1 MIFGGKKKSAWSV
14 PLNDETDT
22 IIVRKEDSG
31 LAEIDVSQKYGHLH
45 AKDDS
50 GSFQTNRK
58 VPVYRDTR
66 IGMPRLQHRLVYYLD
81 KEEGDPWSDPEIA
94 YLRGE
99 VAYEH
104 AAEQE
109 RLKKNKRGLM
119 DQGMAKMLM
128 LCIGAVIVFLSVWS
142 CGTAA
147 EPLDAPNPAPA
158 SSGPAP
164 TVPAANPTVNP
175 VLPTPEVTFNE

>member
-1 MIFGGKKKSAWSV
+1 MMKRSTWSE
-14 PLNDETDT
+14 PLNDDTDT

-31 LAEIDVSQKYGHLH
+31 LAEIAVSQKYGHLH
-45 AKDDS
+45 SKDKDDS
-50 GSFQTNRK
+50 GSFQTNKK
-58 VPVYRDTR
+58 VPVYRDTK

-81 KEEGDPWSDPEIA
+81 REEGDPWSDPEIA

-109 RLKKNKRGLM
+109 RLRKRNRGLI
-119 DQGMAKMLM
+119 DQGFAKLAL

-142 CGTAA
+142 CGTAT
-147 EPLDAPNPAPA
+147 DATTTDPQPSYQAAPTA
-158 SSGPAP
+158 GPPP
-164 TVPAANPTVNP
+164 TVPPADP
-175 VLPTPEVTFNE
+175 LRPTPEVTFNE